1 MPTAVTP
8 SVSYPEDVRESL
20 VGAEDVGWWF
30 RARNR
35 VITSVPGGAPV
46 GGLAARRS
54 AVHHRDHRRRAVLRS
69 GRVWPTGGGS
79 GSWPGSSRRS
89 SRRTSSTVSWPS
101 TMSLPATTPTSL
113 PGGSGPAVP
122 SPWPTRRPRPSAA
135 ATRPSLPP
143 ATSGT
148 SPAPAWPFSTR
159 GNHSRPRRADGCR
172 RTACSMR
179 TKPDFTP
186 PRATTT

>member
-54 AVHHRDHRRRAVLRS
+54 AVHHSDHRR
-69 GRVWPTGGGS
+69 
-79 GSWPGSSRRS
+79 
-89 SRRTSSTVSWPS
+89 
-101 TMSLPATTPTSL
+101 
-113 PGGSGPAVP
+113 
-122 SPWPTRRPRPSAA
+122 
-135 ATRPSLPP
+135 
-143 ATSGT
+143 
-148 SPAPAWPFSTR
+148 
-159 GNHSRPRRADGCR
+159 
-172 RTACSMR
+172 
-179 TKPDFTP
+179 
-186 PRATTT
+186 